1 MRRIALV
8 ALALVLVTAPAV
20 ADTPTRWV
28 NVHVT
33 EASSNA
39 NVEVHLPL
47 NLVLSVLRGVNVEQF
62 HDGKVHLDIDDV
74 DVDWNQIMLGLAD
87 APDGKFVTITSD
99 DADVEV
105 SKQAGFMNV
114 HVDDHS
120 DDQAKVDVTLPMSMV
135 RALTIDDNNELDLA
149 ALLASFDE
157 LPNGELVRVAS
168 ADANVRIWVE

>member
-1 MRRIALV
+1 MRRIAMLACV
-8 ALALVLVTAPAV
+8 LALAAAPAF

-33 EASSNA
+33 EASSNS

-47 NLVLSVLRGVNVEQF
+47 DLVLSVLRGVNVDQF
-62 HDGKVHLDIDDV
+62 HGGKVKLDVDDV

-105 SKQAGFMNV
+105 SKQAGFMYV

-120 DDQAKVDVTLPMSMV
+120 SDQAKVDVTLPMSMV
-135 RALTIDDNNELDLA
+135 RALTIDENNELDVA
-149 ALLASFDE
+149 ALLASLDE
-157 LPNGELVRVAS
+157 LPDGELVRVAS
-168 ADANVRIWVE
+168 NDANVRVWVE